1 MLEHLQDAGTPSRVV
16 VLGANGFVGRALCQ
30 RLKQEAVNVLELT
43 RQQVDLLNPDAT
55 EQLLK
60 QLQASDTL
68 VITAAEAPCKN
79 AAMLYRNVRMMN
91 VVCEV
96 LQKQAIQQVIYISS
110 DAVYADSDQPLTET
124 SVTAPTSLHGVMH
137 LAREMMLQSVCSENN
152 ISLAILRPSLLYG
165 TEDPHN
171 GYGPNR
177 FRRLADNHESIILF
191 GEGEEQRDHVYID
204 DVAEI
209 ITRVIQRCS
218 RGVLNIATGQVISF
232 KQLAEKVVQL
242 SNNEVAIQPSPR
254 QGSMPHNGYRPFDI
268 TDCQKAFPDFSYT
281 SIEDGLQYSQL
292 KMKVFKKEVL

>member
-68 VITAAEAPCKN
+68 VITAAEASCKN

-165 TEDPHN
+165 AEDPHN